1 MKLSEIKLFN
11 YFKHN
16 RKILQ
21 LIDHDYLEPWAVGY
35 ENQTDET
42 INMII
47 YTDVEPVKVNVV
59 EINNC

>member
-16 RKILQ
+16 RKIFQ
-21 LIDHDYLEPWAVGY
+21 LIDHDYLDQWGVGY
-35 ENQTDET
+35 DNQTEET
-42 INMII
+42 INMNI
-47 YTDVEPVKVNVV
+47 YTDVERVKVNVV